1 MGGYK
6 YTAGG
11 GGAPAAVNATWTQVD
26 IADGTWSRSD
36 WQNSGSNITSSG
48 GTCSVELSTANS
60 NNVVSGCVFYKELKT
75 ADGSDFVF
83 GAPSPKPVDVRG
95 YIHLPETSWQDTGGG
110 SGGGGYPAV
119 ASRCYITMGIMSD
132 PDNLPTGPT
141 GPWPKDLVGTGI
153 EYGTSATRI
162 QKLLIR
168 NNSNSGT
175 YGSITA
181 TRSGLNS
188 VTATDVSNGRHWM
201 NRWGWAVSITPDDLT
216 AAGALT
222 PVGSPLTSHIMWDPT
237 WDNGQKV
244 LMGAYSASQRWRHRQ
259 NKLYVWISCGRG
271 NSASSSATI
280 KFKAFYHARILD
292 GGTNPS
298 GTTQLT

>member
-6 YTAGG
+6 YKPAAAGG
-11 GGAPAAVNATWTQVD
+11 GAAANTTWVQAD
-26 IADGTWSRSD
+26 IADGTWTRAD
-36 WQNSGSNITSSG
+36 WQNIGSNITSTAG
-48 GTCSVELSTANS
+48 LNSVELSSTESAK
-60 NNVVSGCVFYKELKT
+60 VVTGCFFYKELKT

-110 SGGGGYPAV
+110 SGGGGYPTV
-119 ASRCYITMGIMSD
+119 ASRCYVTMGIMSD
-132 PDNLPTGPT
+132 PENLPTGVG
-141 GPWPKDLVGTGI
+141 GPWPKDIAGSGI

-162 QKLLIR
+162 QKLLVK
-168 NNSNSGT
+168 NTSNSGT

-216 AAGALT
+216 GAGALT
-222 PVGSPLTSHIMWDPT
+222 PMGSPLSSHIMWDPM

-259 NKLYVWISCGRG
+259 NKLYVWISLGRG
-271 NSASSSATI
+271 SGAGSSTTI
-280 KFKAFYHARILD
+280 KFKAYYAARILD